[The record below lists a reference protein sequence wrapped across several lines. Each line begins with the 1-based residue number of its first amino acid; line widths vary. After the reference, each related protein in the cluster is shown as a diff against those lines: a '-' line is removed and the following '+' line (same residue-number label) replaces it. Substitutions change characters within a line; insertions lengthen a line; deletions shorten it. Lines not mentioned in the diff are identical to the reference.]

1 MNNTLSLIV
10 AFILGALIAIA
21 VMYVRFKSGY
31 QPKPFKAGG
40 DDTVGSDSL
49 NLAINRLKPH
59 FLNNILTTIYY
70 LCDTD
75 PQKAQALSATFSEY
89 LLNALE
95 ALKANEPVSFTW
107 ELGLIRNYLSLEKTR
122 LEDKLNVDYDVDI
135 TDFKVPAL
143 SVLMLVENAV
153 KQGIAGSDKAG
164 TVCISTRRLAGGLT
178 QIKVTDTGA
187 KHDKLTGRAAEE
199 SKQDFD
205 AVRRL
210 LKQHYNGELEIAEQ
224 ENGGTSAIITMR
236 PA

>member
-1 MNNTLSLIV
+1 MNNTLSLIL
-10 AFILGALIAIA
+10 AFLLGAVISYAIF
-21 VMYVRFKSGY
+21 YVRCKSGS
-31 QPKPFKAGG
+31 QPKPFSSAGE
-40 DDTVGSDSL
+40 DSIKSDSL

-75 PQKAQALSATFSEY
+75 PQKAQTLAATFSEY

-153 KQGIAGSDKAG
+153 KQGIAGNDKAG
-164 TVCISTRRLAGGLT
+164 TVTISTRRLAGGLT
-178 QIKVTDTGA
+178 QIKVSDNGA

-199 SKQDFD
+199 LKQDFD
-205 AVRRL
+205 AVKRL
-210 LKQHYNGELEIAEQ
+210 LKQQYNGELEIE
-224 ENGGTSAIITMR
+224 EIEGGGTASIITMH

>member
-1 MNNTLSLIV
+1 MNNLAAVII
-10 AFILGALIAIA
+10 AFLAGFGIAFAILYARSKSSPNGASFTSSA
-21 VMYVRFKSGY
+21 SE
-31 QPKPFKAGG
+31 AGR
-40 DDTVGSDSL
+40 SDSL

-89 LLNALE
+89 LLNSLE

-122 LEDKLNVDYDVDI
+122 LEEKLSVDYDVDI

-143 SVLMLVENAV
+143 SVLMLVESSV
-153 KQGIAGSDKAG
+153 KQGIAANDRPG
-164 TVCISTRRLAGGLT
+164 TVTISTRRLAGGVI
-178 QIKVTDTGA
+178 QIKVSDNGT
-187 KHDKLTGRAAEE
+187 KHDKLSGRAAEE

-210 LKQHYNGELEIAEQ
+210 LKQHYSGELTIEEL
-224 ENGGTSAIITMR
+224 ESGGTEAIITMR

>member
-1 MNNTLSLIV
+1 MNNTVSLIL
-10 AFILGALIAIA
+10 AFLLGALISFAIF
-21 VMYVRFKSGY
+21 YVRCKSGS
-31 QPKPFKAGG
+31 QPKPFISSG
-40 DDTVGSDSL
+40 DNSAKTDSL

-153 KQGIAGSDKAG
+153 KQGIAASDKPG
-164 TVCISTRRLAGGLT
+164 TVTISTRRLAGGIT
-178 QIKVTDTGA
+178 QIKVSDNGA
-187 KHDKLTGRAAEE
+187 KHDKLSGRALEE

-205 AVRRL
+205 AVTRL
-210 LKQHYNGELEIAEQ
+210 LKQQYNGEITVEELEQ
-224 ENGGTSAIITMR
+224 GGTAAIITMR